1 MIVYPLFFFF
11 PSFCYSL
18 IVLSMVLL
26 LAVNMVTRA
35 GFSLKQLKMWGIIR
49 QKMAAGGGSPVAVLQ
64 NSIHYASFFL
74 FF

>member
-1 MIVYPLFFFF
+1 MIVYPLFS

-35 GFSLKQLKMWGIIR
+35 GFSLKKLKMWGIIR
-49 QKMAAGGGSPVAVLQ
+49 QKVAAGGGSPVAVLQ
-64 NSIHYASFFL
+64 NSIHYASFF
-74 FF
+74 FFF